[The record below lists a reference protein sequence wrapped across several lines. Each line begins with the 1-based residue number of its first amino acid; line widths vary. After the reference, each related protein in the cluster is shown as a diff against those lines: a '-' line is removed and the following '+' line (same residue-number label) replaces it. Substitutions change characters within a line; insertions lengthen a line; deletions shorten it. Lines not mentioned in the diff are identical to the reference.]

1 MFFVED
7 IGVARVVHVSSD
19 RIEGILCDHALEI
32 SFSSG
37 NGRNSS
43 SFFFFVFFFKELT
56 RGGGIRNSGERMSKP
71 NFIIWMENKL
81 SIKIFARIS
90 NFRAKNVY
98 IYIICGIVIIRR

>member
-7 IGVARVVHVSSD
+7 IGVARVVHVFSD

-43 SFFFFVFFFKELT
+43 SFFFFFCFFFLEESA
-56 RGGGIRNSGERMSKP
+56 RGGGIRNSGERISKP

-81 SIKIFARIS
+81 SIKMFARIS

-98 IYIICGIVIIRR
+98 

>member
-43 SFFFFVFFFKELT
+43 SFFFFFFFFFS
-56 RGGGIRNSGERMSKP
+56 RNRREEVEFAIAEREYRSQISS
-71 NFIIWMENKL
+71 FGW
-81 SIKIFARIS
+81 KI
-90 NFRAKNVY
+90 NY
-98 IYIICGIVIIRR
+98 P

>member
-7 IGVARVVHVSSD
+7 IGVARVVHVFSD

-43 SFFFFVFFFKELT
+43 SFFFFCFFFS
-56 RGGGIRNSGERMSKP
+56 RGDGIRNSGKRMSKRAP

>member
-1 MFFVED
+1 MLHVLYTFLQIESREYFVPF
-7 IGVARVVHVSSD
+7 
-19 RIEGILCDHALEI
+19 DHALEI
-32 SFSSG
+32 SSSG

-43 SFFFFVFFFKELT
+43 SFFFFCFFFS
-56 RGGGIRNSGERMSKP
+56 RGGGIRNSGKRMSKRAP

-98 IYIICGIVIIRR
+98 IYIICGIVIIHR